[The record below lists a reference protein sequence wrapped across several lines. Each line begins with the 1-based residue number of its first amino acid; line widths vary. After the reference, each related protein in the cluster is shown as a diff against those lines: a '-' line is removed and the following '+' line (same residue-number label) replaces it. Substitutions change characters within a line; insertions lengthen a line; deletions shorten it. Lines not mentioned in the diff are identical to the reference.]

1 MADYLKDSRKNDKSM
16 MKKPRVAAA
25 LLKRADRLL
34 QRTTFEEKLLEKNV
48 RNHKTLLKE
57 DYGIVRGKSRLFN
70 LVPGTEAVEAMEEV
84 DIYIYRICTFY

>member
-1 MADYLKDSRKNDKSM
+1 M

-57 DYGIVRGKSRLFN
+57 GIVRGKSRLFN